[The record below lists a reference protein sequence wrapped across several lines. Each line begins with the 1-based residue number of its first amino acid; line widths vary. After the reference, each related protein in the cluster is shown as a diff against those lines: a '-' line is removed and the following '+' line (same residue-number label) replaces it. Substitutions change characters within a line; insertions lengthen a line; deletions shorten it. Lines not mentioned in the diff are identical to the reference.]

1 MLWRKS
7 IQAVDASPHLAASLF
22 GFRSLWCVEL
32 LEDESDY
39 FIINSIQM
47 PGVRFTI
54 RSTETA
60 KAVPVPPTTRAPS
73 KTSSSCDEVWNFYV
87 TVKGILA
94 DIVYCPT
101 ASQFPDPASPL
112 SHS

>member
-47 PGVRFTI
+47 PGLWFTV

-60 KAVPVPPTTRAPS
+60 KAVPVSPDYT
-73 KTSSSCDEVWNFYV
+73 
-87 TVKGILA
+87 
-94 DIVYCPT
+94 CPK
-101 ASQFPDPASPL
+101 QDQL
-112 SHS
+112 EL